1 MASPK
6 ILIVEDFEDLRN
18 LVSFY
23 LCARGYDVLEAP
35 TGRAAIEIAI
45 TGNPNLVL
53 LDLRLPDINGV
64 EIAQELRK
72 LPQTKHIPILAW
84 TADCRS
90 KPAEEVWRRAGISD
104 CLEKPV
110 SMRELE
116 AAIERLFQLC
126 KLETRGRWSAA
137 GSALDVFFIGY
148 PPCRLNLS
156 AQVDKLFFDS
166 ALWRLSMEN
175 EPDSTPF
182 LTPRQAAKLL
192 NLPIHRVLKMIHRKE
207 LPALK
212 VGAHWRIPKSE
223 VTKLIP
229 PSN

>member
-1 MASPK
+1 LASHK

-23 LCARGYDVLEAP
+23 LCARGYDILEAC
-35 TGRAAIEIAI
+35 TGRAAIEIAVI
-45 TGNPNLVL
+45 GNPKLIL

-64 EIAQELRK
+64 AVARELRK

-116 AAIERLFQLC
+116 AAIERF
-126 KLETRGRWSAA
+126 
-137 GSALDVFFIGY
+137 V
-148 PPCRLNLS
+148 
-156 AQVDKLFFDS
+156 
-166 ALWRLSMEN
+166 
-175 EPDSTPF
+175 
-182 LTPRQAAKLL
+182 QA
-192 NLPIHRVLKMIHRKE
+192 
-207 LPALK
+207 
-212 VGAHWRIPKSE
+212 
-223 VTKLIP
+223 
-229 PSN
+229 